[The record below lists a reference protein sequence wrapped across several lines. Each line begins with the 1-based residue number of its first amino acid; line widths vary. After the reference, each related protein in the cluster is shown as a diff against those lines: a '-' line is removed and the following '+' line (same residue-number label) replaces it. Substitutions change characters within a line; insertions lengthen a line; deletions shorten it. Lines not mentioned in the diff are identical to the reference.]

1 MWAYR
6 QVVVEAGAEVAAP
19 RAVVATEVEQRE
31 AQGPMV
37 EVALMERVGVETA
50 EGALAEVERP
60 ALASVGALVEAAAV
74 GAVAEVLETA
84 AQVARGEGEGR
95 EETVAAVLAEAP
107 TVDLD
112 IVAVV
117 KTEASEAEDMEAG
130 RVAEVSLEQL

>member
-1 MWAYR
+1 M
-6 QVVVEAGAEVAAP
+6 AAP

-74 GAVAEVLETA
+74 GAVAAVLETA
-84 AQVARGEGEGR
+84 AQVARGRGGEGR
-95 EETVAAVLAEAP
+95 RRWRQCWRRRPRWIWTLW
-107 TVDLD
+107 
-112 IVAVV
+112 
-117 KTEASEAEDMEAG
+117 
-130 RVAEVSLEQL
+130 RW